1 MKFASRTS
9 REPQPRVS
17 LRAIGPEFV
26 HWRFLQMGLG
36 LFGDTD
42 AEIHLWSIRVDAH
55 LPNKTGEI

>member
-36 LFGDTD
+36 LFGYRCRDPPL
-42 AEIHLWSIRVDAH
+42 EHSRLDAH